1 MKVYVV
7 LKEIVNLDGW
17 LIGKYNIEK
26 IFDKIEKAKEFV
38 KSEKE
43 KSAPYYHCRKT
54 VYKISEHDVN

>member
-17 LIGKYNIEK
+17 LIGKYN
-26 IFDKIEKAKEFV
+26 IEKAKEFV